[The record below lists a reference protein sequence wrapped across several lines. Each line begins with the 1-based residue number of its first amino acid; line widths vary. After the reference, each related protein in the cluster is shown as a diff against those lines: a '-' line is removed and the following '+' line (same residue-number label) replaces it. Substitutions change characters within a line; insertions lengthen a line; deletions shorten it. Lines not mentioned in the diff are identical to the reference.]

1 VRAGL
6 GHECKLHAAR
16 LFREERLVRG
26 EQALDDVSSDVA
38 RRICVLLEDRADL
51 GGRNSRLVW
60 APRIVVGRSRNERK
74 AAIDISTI
82 TAN

>member
-6 GHECKLHAAR
+6 GHERKLHAAR

-51 GGRNSRLVW
+51 SGRNSRLVR

-74 AAIDISTI
+74 AAARASIS
-82 TAN
+82 AP